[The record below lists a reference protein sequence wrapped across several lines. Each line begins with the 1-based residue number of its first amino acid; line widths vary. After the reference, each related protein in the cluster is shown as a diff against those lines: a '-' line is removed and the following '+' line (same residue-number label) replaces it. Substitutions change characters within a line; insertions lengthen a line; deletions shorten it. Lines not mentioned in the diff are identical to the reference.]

1 MTPLDSEKML
11 SLLHR
16 SDLSTDEEDAVHCR
30 MNKYEKK
37 IDSLMHA
44 VRTLKSEVRRP
55 ADSGF
60 VAGRLGTGV
69 EPRCS
74 GRPLRPLISLLKK
87 TKN

>member
-37 IDSLMHA
+37 FDSLMHA
-44 VRTLKSEVRRP
+44 VGTLKSEVRRWCGDLQTQ
-55 ADSGF
+55 A
-60 VAGRLGTGV
+60 L
-69 EPRCS
+69 
-74 GRPLRPLISLLKK
+74 
-87 TKN
+87 